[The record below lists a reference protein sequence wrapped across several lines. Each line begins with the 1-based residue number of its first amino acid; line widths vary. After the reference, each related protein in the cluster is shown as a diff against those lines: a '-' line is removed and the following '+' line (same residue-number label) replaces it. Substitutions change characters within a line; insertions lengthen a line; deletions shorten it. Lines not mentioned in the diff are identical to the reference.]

1 MIVPQAI
8 HENPDDTDFKVQVTS
23 VFTCFRQ
30 ELLTLLNNSQMHIY
44 LFALKDSDKSKNR
57 FRAYYYTDIFFD
69 PEGKLLDLQAI
80 KDIFNH
86 RLMGV
91 FYKVIYS
98 SYMFMVV
105 INTFRIG
112 LLPHSHLKEIIC

>member
-1 MIVPQAI
+1 
-8 HENPDDTDFKVQVTS
+8 
-23 VFTCFRQ
+23 
-30 ELLTLLNNSQMHIY
+30 MHIY

-91 FYKVIYS
+91 FYKVNSS

-105 INTFRIG
+105 INTFHIG
-112 LLPHSHLKEIIC
+112 LLPHSHLKEIIR

>member
-1 MIVPQAI
+1 
-8 HENPDDTDFKVQVTS
+8 
-23 VFTCFRQ
+23 
-30 ELLTLLNNSQMHIY
+30 MHIY
-44 LFALKDSDKSKNR
+44 LFALKDSNNSKNR
-57 FRAYYYTDIFFD
+57 FRTCYYTDIFFD
-69 PEGKLLDLQAI
+69 AEGSLLDLRAI

-112 LLPHSHLKEIIC
+112 LLPHSHLKEIIR